1 MFTMVLTGDCW
12 TGSWYRGWITNFT
25 GGSEISLFVLK
36 LVIIHAVDR
45 YLSLSLSLSRSLSLS
60 LCFSLPPVLS
70 LVESLSTP
78 EHHHVTT
85 LAPLMRGFCFQCIQL
100 CTFATNI
107 HTRLSFS
114 RLLQLK
120 NQMSLASSIVLVISS
135 SQFFPI
141 LRICYLTVFA
151 KNIIIKQC
159 NEQLNYFPPNCV
171 LQALD

>member
-1 MFTMVLTGDCW
+1 MLGFLIQQTH
-12 TGSWYRGWITNFT
+12 TNNKNIF
-25 GGSEISLFVLK
+25 IL
-36 LVIIHAVDR
+36 
-45 YLSLSLSLSRSLSLS
+45 LSLSLSLSLPVSLSPALSLS
-60 LCFSLPPVLS
+60 ASLPPVLS

-135 SQFFPI
+135 SQFFLI
-141 LRICYLTVFA
+141 LRICYLTVFV
-151 KNIIIKQC
+151 KQC
-159 NEQLNYFPPNCV
+159 NEQLNYFPPDCV

>member
-1 MFTMVLTGDCW
+1 MIKIMRHSDL
-12 TGSWYRGWITNFT
+12 I
-25 GGSEISLFVLK
+25 LFSCLK
-36 LVIIHAVDR
+36 VENSKLEQHSILQDNKTTLLNNNI
-45 YLSLSLSLSRSLSLS
+45 LSLSLSLSLFLSLSLS

-70 LVESLSTP
+70 LVESLLTP

>member
-1 MFTMVLTGDCW
+1 M
-12 TGSWYRGWITNFT
+12 
-25 GGSEISLFVLK
+25 
-36 LVIIHAVDR
+36 
-45 YLSLSLSLSRSLSLS
+45 
-60 LCFSLPPVLS
+60 
-70 LVESLSTP
+70 
-78 EHHHVTT
+78 TT
-85 LAPLMRGFCFQCIQL
+85 LAPYMRGFCFQCIQL

-107 HTRLSFS
+107 HTRLSLS